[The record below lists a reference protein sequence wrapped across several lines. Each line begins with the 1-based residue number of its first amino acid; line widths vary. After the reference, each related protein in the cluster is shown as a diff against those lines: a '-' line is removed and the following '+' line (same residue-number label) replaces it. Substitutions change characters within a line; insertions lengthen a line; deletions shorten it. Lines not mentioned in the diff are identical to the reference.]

1 MKCNNPMIEPRYKKH
16 SGRLYA
22 SLFCAW
28 WISFSLTAQDKIDKE
43 VYVVKPYEP
52 TLSDAYKISRMP
64 EINDTVQEKPV
75 FDYSITGRKISPDVQ
90 VAPIPAARMVPD
102 PIPRL
107 YKSYLKL
114 GLGTYTTPL
123 LELNVNSLRS
133 KKFNLGLEARHLSSH
148 GNIGL
153 EDNTKTYGGFSRSSA
168 ALYGKTWFS
177 NMVLSGDLGIAS
189 NTFYRYGNALDSVI
203 RKEDMRQGYL
213 SFVPSFRLK
222 TLQEDS
228 TRMNIDIRGNYSFF
242 RESGGGYENAFQLG
256 GSFNKLYKKNWLGA
270 DVDVHFR
277 RPSEGIDT
285 AYATVLTFSPYF
297 NRHSAEWSF
306 VAGFGTAVDIY
317 GGEASF
323 HIYPRAQLEFQVLP
337 GILTAYFGASGQ
349 TILNEYRMVAD
360 ENPFINPTLYV
371 KTTNEK
377 IRGYGGIRG
386 SAGDFSFRAGA
397 SYSLLDRLPFY
408 VNDTITPL
416 LNQFTVLYDNAE
428 LTAISAEAGYQLN
441 SKLNLMLRGNYY
453 HYSMDLLEHPYQ
465 RPPFDISLIGIYNL
479 RDKIVGR
486 AELYVWGKR
495 YARSNAQVYEN
506 RELSAFADLNL
517 HLEYRFT
524 KVLSFFLTGNNLT
537 ANRYQ
542 LWNYYPVQRFR
553 VMLGFTYAL

>member
-1 MKCNNPMIEPRYKKH
+1 MKCIHPMISLRYKTH
-16 SGRLYA
+16 IGRLSA

-28 WISFSLTAQDKIDKE
+28 LISFSLPAQEKIDKE

-75 FDYSITGRKISPDVQ
+75 FDYSIAGRKISPDVQ

-123 LELNVNSLRS
+123 FELNVNSLRS
-133 KKFNLGLEARHLSSH
+133 KKYNLGLEARHLSSH
-148 GNIGL
+148 GNIAL
-153 EDNTKTYGGFSRSSA
+153 EDKTKTYGGFSRSSA

-177 NMVLSGDLGIAS
+177 NMVLSGDLGVAS
-189 NTFYRYGNALDSVI
+189 NTFYRYGNALDSVLK
-203 RKEDMRQGYL
+203 KEDMRQGYFSL
-213 SFVPSFRLK
+213 VPSFRLK

-228 TRMNIDIRGNYSFF
+228 TRMNIDISGNYSFF
-242 RESGGGYENAFQLG
+242 RESGGGYENAFRLG
-256 GSFNKLYKKNWLGA
+256 GSFNKLYRKNWLGA
-270 DVDVHFR
+270 DVDVHYR

-285 AYATVLTFSPYF
+285 AYATVLSFSPYF
-297 NRHSAEWSF
+297 NRHSSEWSF
-306 VAGFGTAVDIY
+306 VAGFGTTVDIY
-317 GGEASF
+317 GGKASF
-323 HIYPRAQLEFQVLP
+323 HVYPRAQLEFQVLP

-349 TILNEYRMVAD
+349 TILNEYRFIAD
-360 ENPFINPTLYV
+360 ENPYINPTLYV

-397 SYSLLDRLPFY
+397 SYSLLDRLPFF

-416 LNQFTVLYDNAE
+416 LNEFSVLYDNAE
-428 LTAISAEAGYQLN
+428 LTTISAEAGYQVN
-441 SKLNLMLRGNYY
+441 SKLNIMLRGNYY

-465 RPPFDISLIGIYNL
+465 RPPFDISLTGVYNL

-486 AELYVWGKR
+486 AELYIWGKR
-495 YARSNAQVYEN
+495 YARSNALVYET
-506 RELSAFADLNL
+506 RELPAFADLNL

-524 KVLSFFLTGNNLT
+524 KVLSFFFSGNNLT
-537 ANRYQ
+537 ASRYQ

-553 VMLGFTYAL
+553 IMLGFTYAL